1 MTPVGRPLTR
11 LRAAFNEAE
20 GFAREVGELRS
31 NVPVPAYNQLRYAG
45 YHLLKALDDDA
56 QVVNEPEINKAVG
69 HCERAMYDAAEAGII
84 QALRELAAFRYEYR
98 FLNISAHVEGYGD
111 MRRRAK
117 TGQRLIIDGR
127 HKRESVREHV
137 REYMTAFRELADD
150 LDVRDASRDSL
161 NAERRQ
167 QTIETRR
174 FWIRTAAILAGPI
187 TVALIALFF

>member
-98 FLNISAHVEGYGD
+98 FLNISPC
-111 MRRRAK
+111 RRLRGHEEQGKERTTPHHRRQAQARI
-117 TGQRLIIDGR
+117 GSGAC
-127 HKRESVREHV
+127 VRVH
-137 REYMTAFRELADD
+137 
-150 LDVRDASRDSL
+150 DSL
-161 NAERRQ
+161 
-167 QTIETRR
+167 
-174 FWIRTAAILAGPI
+174 P
-187 TVALIALFF
+187 